1 MHISFCFL
9 EKDASPVSLLDKIPL
24 LDDSALKNLLD
35 NAKRLGASGSP
46 KQQADAAELLP
57 ALEAAVAERKA
68 VKLGAAAEKRAAAK
82 KPAKAKKVADPVDA

>member
-1 MHISFCFL
+1 M
-9 EKDASPVSLLDKIPL
+9 SLLDKIPL

-68 VKLGAAAEKRAAAK
+68 VKLGAAAEKRALTK
-82 KPAKAKKVADPVDA
+82 KPAAPKAPKVTKAKKAAATVDA

>member
-1 MHISFCFL
+1 M
-9 EKDASPVSLLDKIPL
+9 SLLEKIPL
-24 LDDSALKNLLD
+24 LDDAALKNLLD

-68 VKLGAAAEKRAAAK
+68 VKLGAAAEKRALTK
-82 KPAKAKKVADPVDA
+82 KPAAPKAPKATKAKTAATVDA